1 MGHRPPA
8 TGATAILPRGGAEP
22 MPQPTPSRLSPEP
35 ALRRAAAVGRLLRAP
50 LAFAAAAL
58 VAAFVVARFDGYVAD
73 LVAGALVGTWS
84 GLWIARRLPG
94 RADLRWLLPVP
105 ALLAGLAAGGGP
117 VLHALIATAAA
128 TAIATG
134 ARHLPQHLGMGEP
147 DEPRGVAGALVMLG
161 LASPLL
167 AACLA
172 WRIDGAAGFA
182 AWPGVAAGAVAA
194 GIAALALATPHE
206 EDPFA
211 ESPDRRGAALG
222 VLLVVAAMALGLWAP
237 RLVPLSILAVVAY
250 AAAGRPR
257 TLAVV
262 AALVALLMAAVADRR
277 PALLR
282 EAFGGWSPDSVLALT
297 AAGLAVAFVASLLVF
312 QRDRLR
318 ARLRAAS
325 SHLLT
330 LTEKS
335 PGLVASLDRELRHRN
350 ANQAYQAWSGRPAAA
365 LAGVPLQDVLG
376 AAAVEGMR
384 TSLQRALAGASQ
396 HLQVD
401 ARDRVL
407 DARLEPW
414 FGLDGAIAGLHL
426 LADDV
431 TWRGQHERDIRALL
445 AAAPEPTLVLEENGL
460 ILLHNPSALAL
471 FGAESKDLVGTPLT
485 AWLAEAPVEETGATP
500 TRMRARRRD
509 GGIFPVEL
517 RLGSMPGEHGGRSV
531 VALRDLSSQHALEE
545 EARSARE
552 QAQATLDSISDALVV
567 CDPAGTI
574 TAFNPAATELTGWSR
589 EEALGR
595 GLEEIVKLVEPS
607 RGVPQQSVLREVLRT
622 GRAAR
627 LEGERELVRR
637 DGTLRPI
644 EESASPLQDRH
655 GRPVGGVLMFHDI
668 SHARE
673 QAQALSHMA
682 QHDFLTGLPNRV
694 LFQDRLTQALAT
706 MGQGGKGAV
715 LYMDLDKFKPINDTL
730 GHPVGD
736 RVLQEV
742 ARRLRECVRDD
753 DTVSRQGGDE
763 FVLLLVRLAD
773 PRDAARVAEKLI
785 RSIQEPIF
793 IDGHELRIGASVGI
807 SLFPQDGR
815 DVRTLMKQA
824 DTALYHVKESGRGRY
839 SYFTYLMGEHADAR
853 MRTEHDLRLALMS
866 DDFVLDYQPV
876 ADARDGRFTAVEAL
890 LRWRRLDGSVLL
902 PEVFLGVAEET
913 GLILQID
920 EWVMRK
926 ACLQNAAWQQAGLPR
941 RPVSVN
947 VSLAR
952 FDAARLLAQVDT
964 ALGEAALEPQWLELE
979 FRGEQLFPLGEA
991 GRDLVAD
998 LRAMGVKVAVDDVAT
1013 AQASVSQLADFGFD
1027 AFKLDLAVVGGLP
1040 DDERARRIAE
1050 AVCRTGTALQ
1060 CPVIAKGVE
1069 SEAHRDLL
1077 VAWGCVG
1084 MQGTLFCPPLASDL
1098 LPAMLDPARTD
1109 PLARRA

>member
-1 MGHRPPA
+1 M
-8 TGATAILPRGGAEP
+8 TGAAAILPRGRAEP
-22 MPQPTPSRLSPEP
+22 MPDRAASSLSPEP
-35 ALRRAAAVGRLLRAP
+35 GLRRLAAAGRLLRAP
-50 LAFAAAAL
+50 AAFAAVALLAAAAL
-58 VAAFVVARFDGYVAD
+58 VRLDGHIAH
-73 LVAGALVGTWS
+73 LVAGALPGAWC
-84 GLWIARRLPG
+84 GLWTARRLAG
-94 RADLRWLLPVP
+94 RADLRWLAPLP
-105 ALLAGLAAGGGP
+105 ALAGGFLLAGWPAAPALGVAAAIAAAAAG
-117 VLHALIATAAA
+117 
-128 TAIATG
+128 
-134 ARHLPQHLGMGEP
+134 ARYLPQRAGMGEP
-147 DEPRGVAGALVMLG
+147 DEPRGVAGALIVLG
-161 LASPLL
+161 LASPVL
-167 AACLA
+167 AAGVA
-172 WRIDGAAGFA
+172 WAGDGAVGVAGWPA
-182 AWPGVAAGAVAA
+182 AAAGGVAAF
-194 GIAALALATPHE
+194 IAALALAAPRE
-206 EDPFA
+206 EDPFVEHA
-211 ESPDRRGAALG
+211 GRRGAALAG
-222 VLLVVAAMALGLWAP
+222 ILVLVAAALAFWAP

-257 TLAVV
+257 TLAIV
-262 AALVALLMAAVADRR
+262 AALLTPLVAVAADRR

-335 PGLVASLDRELRHRN
+335 PGLVATLDRELRHRN
-350 ANQAYQAWSGRPAAA
+350 ANQAYQAWSGYPAAA
-365 LAGVPLQDVLG
+365 LAGMPLQDVLG
-376 AAAVEGMR
+376 PEAVERMR
-384 TSLQRALAGASQ
+384 TSLHRALAGASQ
-396 HLQVD
+396 QLQLT
-401 ARDRVL
+401 ARERVIE
-407 DARLEPW
+407 ARLEPW
-414 FGLDGAIAGLHL
+414 FGLDGDITGLHL

-431 TWRGQHERDIRALL
+431 TWRGQHERDMRSLL

-460 ILLHNPSALAL
+460 ILLHNASALEL
-471 FGAESKDLVGTPLT
+471 FGVESKELVGTPLT
-485 AWLAEAPVEETGATP
+485 AWLAEAPVGASADAPATG
-500 TRMRARRRD
+500 MRARRRD

-531 VALRDLSSQHALEE
+531 VALRDLSTQHALEE
-545 EARSARE
+545 EARAARE

-567 CDPAGTI
+567 CDPTGTI
-574 TAFNPAATELTGWSR
+574 TAFNPAATELTGWPR
-589 EEALGR
+589 EDALGR
-595 GLEEIVKLVEPS
+595 GLEEIVKLVEPA

-637 DGTLRPI
+637 DGTHRPI
-644 EESASPLQDRH
+644 EESASPLHDRH
-655 GRPVGGVLMFHDI
+655 GRAIGGVLMFHDV

-682 QHDFLTGLPNRV
+682 QHDHLTGLPNRV

-706 MGQGGKGAV
+706 VGQGGKGAV

-736 RVLQEV
+736 KVLQEV

-785 RSIQEPIF
+785 RSIQEPILV
-793 IDGHELRIGASVGI
+793 DNHELRIGASVGI

-876 ADARDGRFTAVEAL
+876 VDARDGRFSAIEAL

-902 PEVFLGVAEET
+902 PEVFLSVAEET

-941 RPVSVN
+941 CPVSVN

-952 FDAARLLAQVDT
+952 FDAARLLAQVDA
-964 ALGEAALEPQWLELE
+964 ALGEATLDPQWLEIE

-991 GRDLVAD
+991 GRNLVAD

-1013 AQASVSQLADFGFD
+1013 SQASVVQLADFGFD
-1027 AFKLDLAVVGGLP
+1027 ALKLDLAVVGALP
-1040 DDERARRIAE
+1040 DDDRARRIAE

-1069 SEAHRDLL
+1069 SEAHRELL
-1077 VAWGCVG
+1077 LDWGCAG
-1084 MQGTLFCPPLASDL
+1084 MQGTLFCPPVASDL
-1098 LPAMLDPARTD
+1098 LPGMLDPSQPRS
-1109 PLARRA
+1109 LARRA